1 MMNIEKFKVY
11 EISELTNNGYK
22 IARLANNRNLNEKAV
37 NAKKKS
43 LQDKAQL
50 QAAVV
55 DFADRAVKQGLDVV
69 DFLSEKKI
77 ADNEIAQTLVLLE
90 GNHRYK
96 AYLELK
102 KDKTFNGS
110 FYVTLPLTEELTI
123 AEMIAEMN
131 ICTCTWK
138 GTDYIKGAIMSHPSN
153 VTDVLRYMAEL
164 ETKGYSL
171 PAISMYVTG
180 TENVKKSVLKKFM
193 NGETADVLKDTENSK
208 EKIERCKKILD
219 AAKYFSVLLPSRS
232 FADWIKSKLEL
243 KKNLTGEQVEEIL
256 IGFLKSVSKNDADK
270 ICKIKGTKGQSTKED
285 LINGE
290 LNKLYDFYV
299 HDLGKK

>member
-1 MMNIEKFKVY
+1 MMNIEKFKIY

-55 DFADRAVKQGLDVV
+55 DLAERAVKQGLDVI

-102 KDKTFNGS
+102 KDKTFNGN

-153 VTDVLRYMAEL
+153 VTDVLRYMAKL

-193 NGETADVLKDTENSK
+193 NGKTADVLKDTENSK
-208 EKIERCKKILD
+208 EKIERCKKILE
-219 AAKYFSVLLPSRS
+219 AAKNFSNLLPSRS
-232 FADWIKSKLEL
+232 FADWIKSKLDI
-243 KKNLTGEQVEEIL
+243 KKTLTGEQVEERL
-256 IGFLKSVSKNDADK
+256 VGFLKSVTKEEADE
-270 ICKIKGTKGQSTKED
+270 ICKIKGTKGGSTKED
-285 LINGE
+285 LINTE

-299 HDLGKK
+299 HDLEKK

>member
-1 MMNIEKFKVY
+1 MKINNYCIY
-11 EISELTNNGYK
+11 EVSELINNGFK
-22 IARLANNRNLNEKAV
+22 IARLANNRNFNEKAIT
-37 NAKKKS
+37 AKKKS
-43 LQDKAQL
+43 LRDKAQL

-69 DFLSEKKI
+69 DFLTNEKI

-96 AYLELK
+96 AYLDLK
-102 KDKTFNGS
+102 KDETFNGN
-110 FYVTLPLTEELTI
+110 FYVTLPLTEKLTI

-193 NGETADVLKDTENSK
+193 NGETVDVLKDTESSK

-219 AAKYFSVLLPSRS
+219 AAKFFSALLPSRS
-232 FADWIKSKLEL
+232 FADWIKSKLDL

-256 IGFLKSVSKNDADK
+256 IGFLKSVSKDDADK
-270 ICKIKGTKGQSTKED
+270 ICKIRGTKGESTKED
-285 LINGE
+285 LINAE
-290 LNKLYDFYV
+290 LNKLYGFYV
-299 HDLGKK
+299 HDLEKK

>member
-1 MMNIEKFKVY
+1 MNIEKFKVY
-11 EISELTNNGYK
+11 EITELTNNGYK

-69 DFLSEKKI
+69 DFLSEEKI

>member
-1 MMNIEKFKVY
+1 
-11 EISELTNNGYK
+11 
-22 IARLANNRNLNEKAV
+22 LNEKVV

-50 QAAVV
+50 QAAVI
-55 DFADRAVKQGLDVV
+55 DFADRAVKQGLDVI

>member
-1 MMNIEKFKVY
+1 M
-11 EISELTNNGYK
+11 
-22 IARLANNRNLNEKAV
+22 R
-37 NAKKKS
+37 
-43 LQDKAQL
+43 DKAQL

-69 DFLSEKKI
+69 DFLTNEKI

-96 AYLELK
+96 AYLDLK
-102 KDKTFNGS
+102 KDETFNGN
-110 FYVTLPLTEELTI
+110 FYVTLPLTEKLTI

-193 NGETADVLKDTENSK
+193 NGETVDVLKDTESSK

-219 AAKYFSVLLPSRS
+219 AAKFFSALLPSRS
-232 FADWIKSKLEL
+232 FADWIKSKLDL

-256 IGFLKSVSKNDADK
+256 IGFLKSVSKDDADK
-270 ICKIKGTKGQSTKED
+270 ICKIRGTKGESTKED
-285 LINGE
+285 LINAE
-290 LNKLYDFYV
+290 LNKLYGFYV
-299 HDLGKK
+299 HDLEKK